1 MEKEELQSLSI
12 KAEIQRLIYGTRDN
26 NLKTIEK
33 NFSVSLRARGETLT
47 IEGEKS
53 SVESVFIMLSEI
65 QEILSQGYPLTERD
79 INDSIRIVSKNPG
92 ISLKEFYLSS
102 NIEPAV
108 IKIVQPRSLKQKVF
122 LETIRYND
130 MLFAIGPAGTGKT
143 YLSVGIACAY
153 FLEHRVKRIVLTR
166 PAIEAGERL
175 GFLPGDILQKVDPY
189 LRPLYDALYD
199 LLGYDRVI
207 KLIEKGLIEIA
218 PLAYMRGRT
227 LNDAMIILDEAQNT
241 TPEQMK
247 MFVTRIGFSSK
258 VIITGDVTQIDLP
271 QGKES
276 GLKHA
281 RKILEGI
288 PGIAFVDFDERD
300 VVRHPLVSEIISAY
314 ERNGK

>member
-1 MEKEELQSLSI
+1 MDKEELFSLTI
-12 KAEIQRLIYGTRDN
+12 KAEVQRLIYGMRDN
-26 NLKTIEK
+26 NLKSIEK
-33 NFSVSLRARGETLT
+33 AFKVSLRARGDQLT
-47 IEGEKS
+47 IEGEKEQA
-53 SVESVFIMLSEI
+53 ESVFNMLNEI
-65 QEILSQGYPLTERD
+65 KEILEKGYPLTERD
-79 INDSIRIVSKNPG
+79 IQDSIRIVHKNPG
-92 ISLKEFYLSS
+92 TSLKDFYLSGS
-102 NIEPAV
+102 IEPIV
-108 IKIVQPRSLKQKVF
+108 IKIVQPRSLKQKYF
-122 LETIRYND
+122 LEAIKYND

-153 FLEHRVKRIVLTR
+153 FLEHRVKRIILTR

-175 GFLPGDILQKVDPY
+175 GFLPGDIMQKVDPY

-199 LLGYDRVI
+199 ILGYERVL

-247 MFVTRIGFSSK
+247 MFVTRMGFSSK

-281 RKILEGI
+281 RAILEKI

>member
-33 NFSVSLRARGETLT
+33 NFSVSLRARGETLS

-247 MFVTRIGFSSK
+247 MFVTRMGFSSK

>member
-1 MEKEELQSLSI
+1 MDKEELHTISI
-12 KAEIQRLIYGTRDN
+12 QPEIQRLIYGARDS
-26 NLKTIEK
+26 NLKSIEK
-33 NFSVSLRARGETLT
+33 LFGVSLRARGETIT
-47 IEGEKS
+47 IEGKKEAVNLVVGMFEEIK
-53 SVESVFIMLSEI
+53 EIIKEGYNLS
-65 QEILSQGYPLTERD
+65 ERD
-79 INDSIRIVSKNPG
+79 IQDSIRIVCKNPG
-92 ISLKEFYLSS
+92 VSLKDFYLST
-102 NIEPAV
+102 NIEP
-108 IKIVQPRSLKQKVF
+108 IILKIVQPRSLKQKIF

-153 FLEHRVKRIVLTR
+153 FLDHRVKRIILTR
-166 PAIEAGERL
+166 PAIEAGEKL
-175 GFLPGDILQKVDPY
+175 GFLPGDIMQKVDPY

-199 LLGYDRVI
+199 LIGYERVI

-247 MFVTRIGFSSK
+247 MFVTRMGFSSK

>member
-1 MEKEELQSLSI
+1 MEKEESLSLTI
-12 KAEIQRLIYGTRDN
+12 KAEVQRLIYGLRDN
-26 NLKTIEK
+26 NLKSIEK
-33 NFSVSLRARGETLT
+33 AFKVSLRARGDQLT
-47 IEGEKS
+47 IEGEREQ
-53 SVESVFIMLSEI
+53 VQNVFNMLNEI
-65 QEILSQGYPLTERD
+65 KDILDKGYPLTERD
-79 INDSIRIVSKNPG
+79 IQDSIRIVHKNPG
-92 ISLKEFYLSS
+92 TSLKDFYLSGG
-102 NIEPAV
+102 IEPII
-108 IKIVQPRSLKQKVF
+108 IKIVQPRSLKQKYF
-122 LETIRYND
+122 LEAIKYND

-153 FLEHRVKRIVLTR
+153 FLEHRVKRIILTR
-166 PAIEAGERL
+166 PAIEAGEKL
-175 GFLPGDILQKVDPY
+175 GFLPGDIMQKVDPY

-199 LLGYDRVI
+199 ILGYERVI

-247 MFVTRIGFSSK
+247 MFVTRMGFSSK
-258 VIITGDVTQIDLP
+258 VIITGDITQIDLP

-281 RKILEGI
+281 RKILEKI
-288 PGIAFVDFDERD
+288 PGIAFIDFDERD